1 VTVTALAG
9 GVGGAKLL
17 VGLAAILDEGDLTAV
32 VNTGDDAVIYGVHI
46 SPDLDIVTYW
56 LGGVA
61 DTHRGWGI
69 RDDTF
74 MVVDALE
81 SLGAPAWF
89 RLGDRDLATCLYRT
103 ERLRDGAP
111 LSAVTDEIRCAL
123 GVTTRVLPATDD
135 RLRTRILTSDGRTL
149 EFQEYFVR
157 ERQEPEVG
165 GVVFSGAEDAKPAP
179 GVLEAIA
186 GADCVVVCPSNPILS
201 IGPILEV
208 SEIRE
213 ALQRHPHVVAVTPI
227 VRGEAIKGPAA
238 RILDSMR
245 IGSSATAVARLY
257 ADFADMFVIDAGDRL
272 HATDVTS
279 LGLRAVVLDTLMTDR
294 TASERL
300 ARQLLD
306 A

>member
-46 SPDLDIVTYW
+46 SPDIDIVTYW
-56 LGGVA
+56 LAGVA

-69 RDDTF
+69 KDDTF
-74 MVVDALE
+74 AVVDALG
-81 SLGAPAWF
+81 SLGAPSWF
-89 RLGDRDLATCLYRT
+89 RLGDRDLATAIYRT

-111 LSAVTDEIRCAL
+111 LSAVTDEIRHAL
-123 GVTTRVLPATDD
+123 GVTTRVVPATDD
-135 RLRTRILTSDGRTL
+135 PVRTRIQTGDGRTL
-149 EFQEYFVR
+149 EFQDYFVR
-157 ERQEPEVG
+157 ERQEPEVT
-165 GVVFSGAEDAKPAP
+165 GVAFSGAEDAKAAP
-179 GVLEAIA
+179 GVVEAITA
-186 GADCVVVCPSNPILS
+186 ADCVVLCPSNPILS
-201 IGPILEV
+201 MGPILEV
-208 SEIRE
+208 PEIRE
-213 ALQRHPHVVAVTPI
+213 TLQRHPYVVAVSPI

-257 ADFADMFVIDAGDRL
+257 ADFVDMFVVDSADRTQ
-272 HATDVTS
+272 AADVTS
-279 LGLRAVVLDTLMTDR
+279 LGLRALVVDTLMTDQP
-294 TASERL
+294 ASERL

>member
-1 VTVTALAG
+1 MTVTALAG

-32 VNTGDDAVIYGVHI
+32 VNTGDDAVIHGVVV
-46 SPDLDIVTYW
+46 SPDIDIVTYW

-69 RDDTF
+69 KDDTF
-74 MVVDALE
+74 SVVDALG
-81 SLGAPAWF
+81 SLGAPSWF

-111 LSAVTDEIRCAL
+111 LSAVTDEIRRAL

-135 RLRTRILTSDGRTL
+135 PLRTRIMTSDGRTL

-157 ERQEPEVG
+157 ERQEPEVT
-165 GVVFSGAEDAKPAP
+165 GVAFSGAEDAKPAP

-208 SEIRE
+208 PEIRE
-213 ALQRHPHVVAVTPI
+213 TLQRHPHVVAVTPI

-238 RILDSMR
+238 RILGSMR

-257 ADFADMFVIDAGDRL
+257 ADFADVFVIDSGDRS
-272 HATDVTS
+272 HAADVTS
-279 LGLRAVVLDTLMTDR
+279 LGLRALVVDTLMTDR
-294 TASERL
+294 IASERL
-300 ARQLLD
+300 AGQLLD

>member
-32 VNTGDDAVIYGVHI
+32 VNTGDDAVIYGVHV
-46 SPDLDIVTYW
+46 SPDIDIVTYW

-61 DTHRGWGI
+61 DTHRGWGM
-69 RDDTF
+69 RNDTF
-74 MVVDALE
+74 AVVDALG
-81 SLGAPAWF
+81 SLGAPSWF

-103 ERLRDGAP
+103 ERLRDGTP
-111 LSAVTDEIRCAL
+111 LSAVTDEIRRAL

-135 RLRTRILTSDGRTL
+135 PLRTRIMTSDGRTL

-157 ERQEPEVG
+157 ERQEPEVT

-201 IGPILEV
+201 IGPILQV
-208 SEIRE
+208 PEIRE
-213 ALQRHPHVVAVTPI
+213 TLQRHSHVVAVTPI

-257 ADFADMFVIDAGDRL
+257 ADFADVFVIDSGDRT
-272 HATDVTS
+272 HAADVTS
-279 LGLRAVVLDTLMTDR
+279 LGLRALVVDTLMTDR

-300 ARQLLD
+300 AGQLLD
-306 A
+306 V

>member
-1 VTVTALAG
+1 MTVTALAG

-61 DTHRGWGI
+61 DTRRGWGI

-74 MVVDALE
+74 KVVDALE

>member
-32 VNTGDDAVIYGVHI
+32 VNTGDDAVIYGVHV
-46 SPDLDIVTYW
+46 SPDIDIVTYW

-74 MVVDALE
+74 AVVDALG

-111 LSAVTDEIRCAL
+111 LSAVTDEIRRAL
-123 GVTTRVLPATDD
+123 GVTTHVLPATDD
-135 RLRTRILTSDGRTL
+135 PLQTRILTSDGRTL

-157 ERQEPEVG
+157 ERQEPDVT

-208 SEIRE
+208 PEIRE
-213 ALQRHPHVVAVTPI
+213 TLQRHPHVIAVTPI

-257 ADFADMFVIDAGDRL
+257 ADFADMFVIDSGDRFL
-272 HATDVTS
+272 TADVTA
-279 LGLRAVVLDTLMTDR
+279 LGLRALVVDTLMTDR
-294 TASERL
+294 AASERL

>member
-32 VNTGDDAVIYGVHI
+32 VNTGDDAVIYGVHV
-46 SPDLDIVTYW
+46 SPDIDIVTYW

-74 MVVDALE
+74 AVVDALG

-111 LSAVTDEIRCAL
+111 LSAVTDEIRRAL
-123 GVTTRVLPATDD
+123 GVTTHVLPATDD
-135 RLRTRILTSDGRTL
+135 PLQTRILTSDGRTL
-149 EFQEYFVR
+149 EFQDYFVR
-157 ERQEPEVG
+157 ERQEPEVT

-208 SEIRE
+208 PEIRE
-213 ALQRHPHVVAVTPI
+213 TLQRHPHVIAVTPI

-238 RILDSMR
+238 RILDRMR

-257 ADFADMFVIDAGDRL
+257 ADFADMFVMDSGDRR
-272 HATDVTS
+272 HAADVTE
-279 LGLRAVVLDTLMTDR
+279 LGLRALVVDTLMTDR
-294 TASERL
+294 VASERL
-300 ARQLLD
+300 ARQLLG

>member
-1 VTVTALAG
+1 MTVTALAG

-17 VGLAAILDEGDLTAV
+17 VGLAAILDDGDLTAV
-32 VNTGDDAVIYGVHI
+32 VNTGDDAVIYGVHV
-46 SPDLDIVTYW
+46 SPDIDIVTYW

-74 MVVDALE
+74 AVVDALG

-111 LSAVTDEIRCAL
+111 LSAVTDEIRRAL
-123 GVTTRVLPATDD
+123 GVTTHVLPATDD
-135 RLRTRILTSDGRTL
+135 PLQTRILTSGGRTL

-157 ERQEPEVG
+157 ERQEPEVT

-179 GVLEAIA
+179 GVLESIA
-186 GADCVVVCPSNPILS
+186 GADCVVVCPSNPVLS

-208 SEIRE
+208 PEIRE
-213 ALQRHPHVVAVTPI
+213 TLQQHPHVVAVTPI

-257 ADFADMFVIDAGDRL
+257 ADFADMFVIDSGDRL
-272 HATDVTS
+272 HAADVTE
-279 LGLRAVVLDTLMTDR
+279 LGLRALVLDTLMTDR
-294 TASERL
+294 AASERL